1 MPFHI
6 SGEYWAARAGRLSS
20 RMNYSEIEIKQM
32 PNGRIN
38 FPYGKRNRS
47 AIAVTGARQLIQ
59 SSASTDCESRSFL
72 FTEIWLCMGMACV
85 LASIELACPD
95 PTRPDPG
102 RPGPR

>member
-47 AIAVTGARQLIQ
+47 AIAVTGARQ
-59 SSASTDCESRSFL
+59 
-72 FTEIWLCMGMACV
+72 G
-85 LASIELACPD
+85 
-95 PTRPDPG
+95 
-102 RPGPR
+102 